1 MHHNGAPQEAAI
13 ALINQLRHLLAYVR
27 RVPAHASALRR
38 TCVRTHAR
46 TQAHTRARSD
56 RQFARSLARS
66 LAHSLARRSE
76 RASEFISD
84 KVWFIC
90 MLRLGEGRLLRPAS
104 EVTSC
109 PHAQGRCVCGP
120 RQERCDRIVLD
131 ACQGAF
137 DAGNDARR
145 QHHLQSVR
153 RRPCLQLPAP

>member
-1 MHHNGAPQEAAI
+1 MGRRRRRRLPL
-13 ALINQLRHLLAYVR
+13 LINCAICW
-27 RVPAHASALRR
+27 R
-38 TCVRTHAR
+38 TFAESPR
-46 TQAHTRARSD
+46 TQALSGARVCARMRALKRTLERARTGN
-56 RQFARSLARS
+56 S
-66 LAHSLARRSE
+66 LAHSLAPSLTRSLARRSE